1 MLKYLQIVRLP
12 NLLMIPLTMYL
23 LRWCIVKPM
32 LDYQYAYQLQHTVN
46 LQFSNSLFWV
56 LVLLNMFL
64 GAAGYVINDYF
75 DRRID
80 SVNRKNSVLV
90 GRNISNRMAI
100 AMYVIFN
107 VIAMF
112 LACVLAYNMHSFNV
126 LLMYIM
132 LAGIFWFY
140 STTYKRQLLLGNV
153 IVSVCTALVPLQVAY
168 FEIVSLNSSYASE
181 MLYNNLTF
189 TPIIVWIMA
198 FAVFA
203 FLLNMMREIVKDI
216 EDIEG
221 DGTYGCDTLPLVYG
235 IGVAKSVVVAIGIVV
250 ALITLAAM
258 LFVLTDLLSQLYLAL
273 LVLLP
278 TVISVVLTIRANC
291 KKNYSVISFI
301 LKLVMLTGVLYAL
314 LARQIMMFVL

>member
-1 MLKYLQIVRLP
+1 
-12 NLLMIPLTMYL
+12 
-23 LRWCIVKPM
+23 
-32 LDYQYAYQLQHTVN
+32 
-46 LQFSNSLFWV
+46 
-56 LVLLNMFL
+56 
-64 GAAGYVINDYF
+64 
-75 DRRID
+75 
-80 SVNRKNSVLV
+80 
-90 GRNISNRMAI
+90 
-100 AMYVIFN
+100 
-107 VIAMF
+107 
-112 LACVLAYNMHSFNV
+112 
-126 LLMYIM
+126 
-132 LAGIFWFY
+132 
-140 STTYKRQLLLGNV
+140 
-153 IVSVCTALVPLQVAY
+153 
-168 FEIVSLNSSYASE
+168 
-181 MLYNNLTF
+181 
-189 TPIIVWIMA
+189 MA